1 MLLTTL
7 AVGIPAFFLGPVL
20 FPAPSGAPAPSIVQ
34 MLFIVLLGV
43 AESLALGLGISFVL
57 FGWARVLNSAGPP
70 GPPRKRAL
78 AVCLS
83 VTWLLVSWWPHD
95 NLHRYVGEGVQN
107 LLYLESGFQITLMA
121 CGAILA
127 YALLS
132 RDPLLKEIRQ
142 ITRIV

>member
-7 AVGIPAFFLGPVL
+7 AVGVPAFFLGPLL
-20 FPAPSGAPAPSIVQ
+20 FPAPADVPPLVWLSF
-34 MLFIVLLGV
+34 LLLGV
-43 AESLALGLGISFVL
+43 AESLALGLGVSFVL
-57 FGWARVLNSAGPP
+57 FGWRRVLSDVGSP

-95 NLHRYVGEGVQN
+95 NLHRYIGKGVQD
-107 LLYLESGFQITLMA
+107 LLYLEAGFQITLMA
-121 CGAILA
+121 CGAVLA
-127 YALLS
+127 YVLL
-132 RDPLLKEIRQ
+132 RHDPLLKEIRQ